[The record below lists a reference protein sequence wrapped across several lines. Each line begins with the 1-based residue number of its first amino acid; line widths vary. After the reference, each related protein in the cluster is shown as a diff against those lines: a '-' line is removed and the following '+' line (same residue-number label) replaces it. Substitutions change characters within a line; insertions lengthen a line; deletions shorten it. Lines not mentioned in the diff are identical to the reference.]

1 MKNQFLSR
9 KQQILL
15 LYENNPDELKKNLK
29 NFTIKD
35 RQILINIINIKKIY
49 NIILKNPEEKFKI
62 LLKVYKKY
70 KDKIIC
76 IFLLRNILKLSKND
90 IKKLEKEYFNLLPI
104 EEQNKI
110 KESKKNS
117 YLKRKENYN
126 NLSIEVKKII
136 NKNKKKI
143 YIKKHGY
150 KKYRFKCNEAYKKW
164 YKNRNENIIKENQE
178 KRKLRWINLSQ
189 DIKEKYKKNRV
200 EKISNMT
207 VEEKNIYYQN
217 QNDRKKI
224 FINSLSPKEKEN
236 YLNKLKLEKQIYF
249 SNISLEKK
257 KVINEIRKYQRQLAK
272 NKITNEEYK
281 VIKKIILDENKKYL

>member
-76 IFLLRNILKLSKND
+76 IFFLRNILKLSKND

-126 NLSIEVKKII
+126 NLSIEEKKII